1 MPVFKSSRRVQ
12 KSGSS
17 LAMTL
22 PAMFVKANEI
32 DKGTEVNVLFGLKG
46 VLIVFVEEEVL
57 INGIDEIVD
66 YLTKADQDV

>member
-1 MPVFKSSRRVQ
+1 
-12 KSGSS
+12 
-17 LAMTL
+17 
-22 PAMFVKANEI
+22 MFVKANEI